1 MDLMNEQYVAKE
13 KKHRRPSW
21 RAAGVI
27 TIVVV
32 IVLAICMLAF
42 GAWKAGLFE
51 SKATK
56 LGFKDIGELATQS
69 AYVTEVHAT
78 NEPRRIFGAA
88 VPLTRSTFIY
98 SYDVEIKAGFDFEKI
113 EWAVDD
119 EAKTISVA
127 LPEAEVLSETLVEG
141 SFKQYYEANNIF
153 NPHSM
158 EMTDEALMQL
168 LKEAKEKAIENG
180 LLENARS
187 NAEQILKPFFANAY
201 DMSQYT
207 LTFTHKGEG

>member
-21 RAAGVI
+21 RIARWIIIVVAIGLILCVAAPWVQKAGV
-27 TIVVV
+27 
-32 IVLAICMLAF
+32 
-42 GAWKAGLFE
+42 FE
-51 SKATK
+51 SKATQ

-69 AYVTEVHAT
+69 AIVTVVHAT
-78 NEPRRIFGAA
+78 DEPRKIFGTA

-98 SYDVEIKAGFDFEKI
+98 SYDMDIKAGFDFEKI
-113 EWAVDD
+113 EWTAND
-119 EAKTISVA
+119 ETKTISVV
-127 LPEAEVLSETLVEG
+127 LPEAEVLSEEIVEG
-141 SFKQYYEANNIF
+141 SFKQYYESNNIF
-153 NPHSM
+153 NPLSM
-158 EMTDEALMQL
+158 EMTDEALMQMM
-168 LKEAKEKAIENG
+168 KEAKEKAIENG

-207 LTFTHKGEG
+207 LTFTHK

>member
-21 RAAGVI
+21 RIARGIVI
-27 TIVVV
+27 AVV
-32 IVLAICMLAF
+32 IVLVF
-42 GAWKAGLFE
+42 GAVAFLIQKAGVFE
-51 SKATK
+51 SKATQ

-69 AYVTEVHAT
+69 AIVTVVHAT
-78 NEPRRIFGAA
+78 DEPRKIFGTA

-98 SYDVEIKAGFDFEKI
+98 SYDMDIKAGFDFEKI
-113 EWAVDD
+113 EWTAND
-119 EAKTISVA
+119 ETKTISVV
-127 LPEAEVLSETLVEG
+127 LPEAEVLSETIVEG

-153 NPHSM
+153 NPLSM
-158 EMTDEALMQL
+158 EMTDEALMQMM
-168 LKEAKEKAIENG
+168 KEAKEKAIENG

-207 LTFTHKGEG
+207 LTFTHK